1 MDHEHKEID
10 ARARAEVAMGRDGR
24 HDRSA
29 FAHDV
34 GVNLALPDSHLFSV
48 KTDYVS
54 DFS

>member
-29 FAHDV
+29 FV
-34 GVNLALPDSHLFSV
+34 VTRTRKSNG
-48 KTDYVS
+48 
-54 DFS
+54 